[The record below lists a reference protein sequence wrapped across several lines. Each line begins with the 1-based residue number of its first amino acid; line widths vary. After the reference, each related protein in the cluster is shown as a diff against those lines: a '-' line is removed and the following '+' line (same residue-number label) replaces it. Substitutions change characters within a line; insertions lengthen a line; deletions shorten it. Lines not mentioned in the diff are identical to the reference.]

1 MWYAVAFGCIIIEE
15 RFHTAK
21 IWLGDSEQ
29 KAHEFIHIYLA
40 SASVYVWIGIE
51 TTKEGT
57 KILATIDGRTV
68 PIFPSMLV
76 TMGEGSGTPTKPHHT
91 PTPEATPSPQHE
103 LSSSSLPPVI
113 TESLPTVIPFDN
125 PSLRQYTKRT
135 RIAQSSVLPPVV
147 DEPASPLGD
156 DSQGKAYPTGSGFG
170 ADQDR

>member
-1 MWYAVAFGCIIIEE
+1 MSEARKRAYAIDDGIGVKGWLL
-15 RFHTAK
+15 AK
-21 IWLGDSEQ
+21 TGDKGTLGVGGKDSAQ
-29 KAHEFIHIYLA
+29 
-40 SASVYVWIGIE
+40 
-51 TTKEGT
+51 
-57 KILATIDGRTV
+57 RTV